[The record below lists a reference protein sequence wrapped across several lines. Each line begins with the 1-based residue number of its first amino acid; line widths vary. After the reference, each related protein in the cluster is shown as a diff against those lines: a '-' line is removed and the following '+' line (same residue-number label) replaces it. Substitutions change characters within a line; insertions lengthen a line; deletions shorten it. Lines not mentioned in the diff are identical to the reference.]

1 MNINAFYRLLERP
14 WIYRLS
20 QFLLSLGIDKITPR
34 IKQLLTE
41 LPPASRVLDVGCGPS
56 SWLWRVG
63 LCPVGLDLS
72 FAYILTFSQRRGQA
86 VTGSADVLPFLDNS
100 FDGVWSIGLLH
111 HLPDDLARQAV
122 SEMLRIC
129 RPGGYIVIVDAVLP
143 EPAWQRPVAWM
154 IRRLDRGRFMRTQK
168 TLESI
173 IFQREGWVC
182 ERITYSL
189 TGLEGLICRFLK

>member
-41 LPPASRVLDVGCGPS
+41 LPPAHRILDIGCGPS

-63 LCPVGLDLS
+63 LYPIGLDVS
-72 FAYILTFSQRRGQA
+72 FVYTTTFSHRGESA
-86 VTGSADVLPFLDNS
+86 VTGSAAALPFLDES
-100 FDGVWSIGLLH
+100 FDGVWSNGLLH
-111 HLPDDLARQAV
+111 HLPDDEAHRAV
-122 SEMLRIC
+122 SEMMRIC
-129 RPGGYIVIVDAVLP
+129 RPGGYIVIFDAVLP
-143 EPAWQRPVAWM
+143 EPAWRRPVAQ
-154 IRRLDRGRFMRTQK
+154 ILRRLDRGRFMRTQK